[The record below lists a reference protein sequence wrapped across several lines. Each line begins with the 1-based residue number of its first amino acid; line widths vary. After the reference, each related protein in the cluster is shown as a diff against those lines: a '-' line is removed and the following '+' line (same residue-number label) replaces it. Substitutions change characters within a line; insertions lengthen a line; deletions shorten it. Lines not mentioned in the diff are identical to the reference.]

1 MRALLLS
8 MLLSVAGAAYSQDAL
23 QVVLET
29 VPGAVGLAG
38 SPENL
43 ASLVQGLTSGK
54 PVRLVG
60 AAVPGG
66 FDRVVT
72 FTAPARLTS
81 AQAAELLQGVHRDFD
96 LLGIA
101 RPTPEQLAGALG
113 VPPAALR
120 SALEPDRRQPTPEE
134 RAVAALPADIRSLVA
149 GLAPKEALRVV
160 ELAGQQLVALG
171 VTYPS
176 PEQKRQMVA
185 RVRYGT
191 GYVEASAGASSFPPL
206 SPLVAAPLW
215 QP

>member
-1 MRALLLS
+1 MRALLLT

-23 QVVLET
+23 QIVLES

-54 PVRLVG
+54 PVRLVSPG
-60 AAVPGG
+60 AAGG
-66 FDRVVT
+66 FDRVT
-72 FTAPARLTS
+72 SFAPPARLS
-81 AQAAELLQGVHRDFD
+81 PALAAELLQGVRRDFE

-120 SALEPDRRQPTPEE
+120 SALEPDRREPTPEE

-149 GLAPKEALRVV
+149 DLPPKEALRVV

-171 VTYPS
+171 MSYPS